1 MCYTYVLRSDRDKRF
16 YTGAARDLRARMKL
30 HAKGRVRSTAHRRP
44 LTLISYEACQGID
57 DAFRRERFLKTGK
70 GKRFLHK
77 LERD

>member
-30 HAKGRVRSTAHRRP
+30 HFLSR
-44 LTLISYEACQGID
+44 TLAG
-57 DAFRRERFLKTGK
+57 
-70 GKRFLHK
+70 K

>member
-1 MCYTYVLRSDRDKRF
+1 MCYTYVLRSERDKRF

-70 GKRFLHK
+70 GKRFLPK